1 MQSHTPI
8 NSIPFHYHT
17 SPRARVALADKKL
30 TMAMANEHTVRDHLI
45 TQREIIWSLVLA
57 FYYSFCLGDIWTK
70 FDWSDI

>member
-8 NSIPFHYHT
+8 HSIPFHPQM
-17 SPRARVALADKKL
+17 SLRAGVALADKKL
-30 TMAMANEHTVRDHLI
+30 TMALANEHASRDCLI

-57 FYYSFCLGDIWTK
+57 FYSFCLVDIWTK